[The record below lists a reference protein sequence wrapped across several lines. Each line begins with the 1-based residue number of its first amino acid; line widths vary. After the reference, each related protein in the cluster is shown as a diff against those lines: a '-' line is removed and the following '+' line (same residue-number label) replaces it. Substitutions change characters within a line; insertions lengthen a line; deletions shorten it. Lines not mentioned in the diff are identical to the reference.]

1 MGVKDNGKTY
11 KYYLFYLNKDNSLY
25 AYTDSKE
32 LAESFMSQR
41 NHDKIHMKK
50 MNITKDDV
58 NYLARH
64 EQNKILIENTYLAFI
79 RNKNMKIYFKWTVT
93 VSEDLMVNSLISQAT
108 INIYNNAW
116 YPIEI
121 FNKDVREA
129 LIHLGY
135 DVCNRYIGVNGW
147 NSNYKSNKYAG
158 YIEKDIVKYLNT
170 SQSDE
175 DDAITI
181 DESYILFQTISRTV

>member
-1 MGVKDNGKTY
+1 MGAKNNTY
-11 KYYLFYLNKDNSLY
+11 KYYLFYLNNDNSLY

-58 NYLARH
+58 NYLAKY
-64 EQNKILIENTYLAFI
+64 EQNKILIEKTYLAFI
-79 RNKNMKIYFKWTVT
+79 RDKNTKIYFKWIVT
-93 VSEDLMVNSLISQAT
+93 MSEDLMVNSLISRAT

-147 NSNYKSNKYAG
+147 NNNYKDDKYAG